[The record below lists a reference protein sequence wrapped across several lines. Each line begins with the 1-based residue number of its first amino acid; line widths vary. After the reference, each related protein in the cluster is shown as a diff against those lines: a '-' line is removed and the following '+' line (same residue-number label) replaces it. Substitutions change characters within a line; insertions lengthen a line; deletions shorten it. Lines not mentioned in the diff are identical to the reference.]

1 MPYGRGVGK
10 DAAAK
15 YKIGTGISQNTGGEF
30 EMKKV
35 LTAILAAAVMVSF
48 TACGQDN
55 NTESITGD
63 AETVRDDNNMDYKE
77 TEVDPVKTD
86 ENAEAVDAED
96 TSSME
101 DNVVP
106 WDEMAPLNILT
117 LPIGDTYHILEEVI
131 FFPDILFPAEYGS
144 FDGGLSARLD
154 GKEYSVFAYAESHLR
169 NVKSGGGEL
178 YYAEVGEH
186 TIYANSFSSSDIH
199 LKNNARDYQINISL
213 IIMGGRRRTK
223 SRVYY
228 KKL

>member
-1 MPYGRGVGK
+1 
-10 DAAAK
+10 
-15 YKIGTGISQNTGGEF
+15 
-30 EMKKV
+30 MKKV

-55 NTESITGD
+55 NTESITGN

-154 GKEYSVFAYAESHLR
+154 GKEYSVFA
-169 NVKSGGGEL
+169 
-178 YYAEVGEH
+178 
-186 TIYANSFSSSDIH
+186 
-199 LKNNARDYQINISL
+199 
-213 IIMGGRRRTK
+213 
-223 SRVYY
+223 
-228 KKL
+228 